1 MQAVDYGIISL
12 KLKETVKY
20 SVTWHAEM
28 LLAYNFIYFCFVLL
42 LSCLLCFL
50 VLYSPMVKFIEC
62 ENIIL
67 KTEQKITYVTQLEQ
81 VCWTY
86 PLSPGPSSWVFT
98 VKCCLPSS
106 CCGYWQVL
114 SGRQYLPKLCLCLGQ
129 TDNFVISS
137 WDGWNSP
144 PFAKII
150 SYSVTFTRERW
161 QLFKW

>member
-20 SVTWHAEM
+20 SMTWHAEM
-28 LLAYNFIYFCFVLL
+28 LLAYNYIYFCFVLL

-81 VCWTY
+81 VC
-86 PLSPGPSSWVFT
+86 
-98 VKCCLPSS
+98 
-106 CCGYWQVL
+106 
-114 SGRQYLPKLCLCLGQ
+114 
-129 TDNFVISS
+129 
-137 WDGWNSP
+137 
-144 PFAKII
+144 
-150 SYSVTFTRERW
+150 
-161 QLFKW
+161 